1 MLRKVVFRPAG
12 ILMFFAAGVVLHP
25 SRLSAQLDRSGPP
38 TTSNS
43 LARDT
48 GLVEAGAN
56 LFRQYCTGCHGR
68 GGEGGQGE
76 GQGPN
81 LATSWE
87 VRRAKDEELLG
98 FIKNGVKG
106 TAMPAFPLPEEQIRQ
121 LGAFVRSLNAPAVS
135 LPVAGNVQAGEQIF
149 FGKGQ
154 CSSCHMIRGR
164 GGYLGPDLSDIG
176 ATRRLGE
183 LRDSLTNPSA
193 VPSMDYRPVMVT
205 SADGKQLRA
214 VARHSSYW
222 SAQILDETGNLYLV
236 HGEGAQKLAF
246 GEKSWMSPDF
256 VKGLSPQQ
264 LTDLVAFLSRQSLRG
279 PQIQKN
285 SPAPKEGAR

>member
-1 MLRKVVFRPAG
+1 MLRTEAFRSASV
-12 ILMFFAAGVVLHP
+12 LMIFAAGVVFYPADLT
-25 SRLSAQLDRSGPP
+25 AQLDRSGPP
-38 TTSNS
+38 TTANP
-43 LARDT
+43 LVRDT
-48 GLVEAGAN
+48 ASVEAGGS

-81 LATSWE
+81 LATNWE
-87 VRRAKDEELLG
+87 VRRAKDPELFG

-106 TAMPAFPLPEEQIRQ
+106 TAMPAFPLPDEQIRQ

-135 LPVAGNVQAGEQIF
+135 LPVSGNVQAGETIF

-183 LRDSLTNPSA
+183 LQQSLTDPSA
-193 VPSMDYRPVMVT
+193 IPSAGYRPVFMK

-214 VARHSSYW
+214 VAKHSSYW
-222 SAQILDETGNLYLV
+222 SAQILDETGGLHLV
-236 HGEGAQKLAF
+236 HGEDAQKLVF
-246 GEKSWMSPDF
+246 GQKSWMSAEF
-256 VKGLSPQQ
+256 VKGLSSQE
-264 LTDLVAFLSRQSLRG
+264 LTDLVAFLSRQSVRG
-279 PQIQKN
+279 PDLQKN
-285 SPAPKEGAR
+285 ASAPKEGAR

>member
-1 MLRKVVFRPAG
+1 MIWRRAFGLTSALITLTSVGLLCPFVLR
-12 ILMFFAAGVVLHP
+12 
-25 SRLSAQLDRSGPP
+25 AQLDRSGPP
-38 TTSNS
+38 STGNS

-48 GLVEAGAN
+48 ALVEAGAN
-56 LFRQYCTGCHGR
+56 LFRQYCTSCHGR

-87 VRRAKDEELLG
+87 VRRAKDPELFG

-106 TAMPAFPLPEEQIRQ
+106 TAMPAFPLPDEQIRQ
-121 LGAFVRSLNAPAVS
+121 LAAFVRSLNAPAIALSV
-135 LPVAGNVQAGEQIF
+135 PGNVQAGEAIF

-183 LRDSLTNPSA
+183 LRESLTNPSTI
-193 VPSMDYRPVMVT
+193 PSADYRPVLI
-205 SADGKQLRA
+205 SGPGGKRLRA
-214 VARHSSYW
+214 VAKHSSHW
-222 SAQILDETGNLYLV
+222 SADVLDEKGELHLF
-236 HGEGAQKLAF
+236 HGEDARKLTF
-246 GEKSWMSPDF
+246 RQESWMSPDF
-256 VKGLSPQQ
+256 GKDLRPEE
-264 LTDLVAFLSRQSLRG
+264 LTNLVIFLSRQSVRG
-279 PQIQKN
+279 GQMQD
-285 SPAPKEGAR
+285 STPARKEGAQ

>member
-1 MLRKVVFRPAG
+1 MWPTEASRAAG
-12 ILMFFAAGVVLHP
+12 VLMILAAGVVLHP
-25 SRLSAQLDRSGPP
+25 AELAAQLDRSGPP
-38 TTSNS
+38 TTANS
-43 LARDT
+43 LVRDT
-48 GLVEAGAN
+48 ASVEAGGS

-87 VRRAKDEELLG
+87 VRRAKDGELFG

-106 TAMPAFPLPEEQIRQ
+106 TAMPAFPLPDDQIRQ
-121 LGAFVRSLNAPAVS
+121 LAAFVRSLNAPAIS
-135 LPVAGNVQAGEQIF
+135 LPVSGNVQAGEEIF

-193 VPSMDYRPVMVT
+193 IPSADYRPLLVT
-205 SADGKQLRA
+205 SPMGSNCVLLPSIRLSG
-214 VARHSSYW
+214 RP
-222 SAQILDETGNLYLV
+222 
-236 HGEGAQKLAF
+236 
-246 GEKSWMSPDF
+246 KSWMRPVDCTWS
-256 VKGLSPQQ
+256 
-264 LTDLVAFLSRQSLRG
+264 TERRRR
-279 PQIQKN
+279 N
-285 SPAPKEGAR
+285 SPSVRSRGCRQTS

>member
-1 MLRKVVFRPAG
+1 MGRQIFRVARV
-12 ILMFFAAGVVLHP
+12 LAFWAAGTVFYSP
-25 SRLSAQLDRSGPP
+25 TAFGQLDRSGPP
-38 TTSNS
+38 TTGNS

-48 GLVEAGAN
+48 KLVEAGAN

-81 LATSWE
+81 LATNWE
-87 VRRAKDEELLG
+87 VRRAKDPELFG

-121 LGAFVRSLNAPAVS
+121 LAAFVRSLNAPAVS
-135 LPVAGNVQAGEQIF
+135 LPVPGNAMAGEAVF

-164 GGYLGPDLSDIG
+164 GGYLGPDLTDIG

-183 LRDSLTNPSA
+183 LRDALVNPSE
-193 VPSMDYRPVMVT
+193 VPSADYRPVFLT
-205 SADGKQLRA
+205 GANGKQLRA
-214 VARHSSYW
+214 VAKHASYW
-222 SAQILDETGNLYLV
+222 SAQVLDEAGSLHLV
-236 HGEGAQKLAF
+236 HGDDAHKLKF
-246 GEKSWMSPDF
+246 GEKSWMTPDYAKRLSPDE
-256 VKGLSPQQ
+256 
-264 LTDLVAFLSRQSLRG
+264 LTDLIAFLSRQAVR
-279 PQIQKN
+279 
-285 SPAPKEGAR
+285 APETQENVSAAKEGAQ